1 MIFHHSW
8 ALTPLFLL
16 HLCSF
21 VTHPARQCFTYVL
34 CDMDSFHREP
44 SKRLSRPVLS
54 ECVCTQYVDCF
65 VFVDDVVKRC
75 VLFSISIDINV
86 QGWASLTAGHA
97 RGLAIHGLTLAS
109 RSEGSR
115 HRCVDYI
122 GVCKHGCNIYIYSN
136 LIALIFF
143 PRRKAVILIKKTIR
157 AALAEAGEGTVLVQC
172 AGIHV
177 LLHSWFSQYYL
188 LAYPGRWCGWPSRM
202 RSPSGAA
209 GGTIYIY
216 IIYEYVDI
224 YIYISLLVCDALES
238 LEH

>member
-1 MIFHHSW
+1 MTKLEYNWHFLVEFFATFAPIGVPTFSKFKAGKLVPDMIFHHSW

-122 GVCKHGCNIYIYSN
+122 GVCKHGCNIYIY
-136 LIALIFF
+136 I
-143 PRRKAVILIKKTIR
+143 
-157 AALAEAGEGTVLVQC
+157 
-172 AGIHV
+172 
-177 LLHSWFSQYYL
+177 
-188 LAYPGRWCGWPSRM
+188 
-202 RSPSGAA
+202 
-209 GGTIYIY
+209 
-216 IIYEYVDI
+216 
-224 YIYISLLVCDALES
+224 
-238 LEH
+238 

>member
-1 MIFHHSW
+1 MCYAIWILSTENHQKGCQG
-8 ALTPLFLL
+8 LFSLSVCVL
-16 HLCSF
+16 NMLIVLCSSMMLSKDAF
-21 VTHPARQCFTYVL
+21 CFQFQLTL
-34 CDMDSFHREP
+34 MCRDGLPSLLDMPVDSP
-44 SKRLSRPVLS
+44 SMAWRWHHDQR
-54 ECVCTQYVDCF
+54 
-65 VFVDDVVKRC
+65 
-75 VLFSISIDINV
+75 V
-86 QGWASLTAGHA
+86 QGIDVLIISGYVNMVA
-97 RGLAIHGLTLAS
+97 
-109 RSEGSR
+109 
-115 HRCVDYI
+115 
-122 GVCKHGCNIYIYSN
+122 IYIYSN

-224 YIYISLLVCDALES
+224 YIYLLVCDALES